1 MPVILIQTRQ
11 VIPFVR
17 PYRRHPNGVRMLLIA
32 RKRVRAPPTLSSATV
47 AAIAQWI
54 MAPPSLSSGS
64 SSGSSSPS
72 SLETPHSASTS
83 PPRKRLRVLIYS
95 SPSSA
100 LLSPPPSVGPS
111 RKRCRSPTPPLP
123 ASTIMS
129 LLHTDLVPPR
139 KRFRGTLSAPQE
151 GVHAETTIVSFE
163 MEIVALHA
171 RVRAVE
177 QQDEISQDS
186 LGIARDMILILQ
198 FRADTAEHRI
208 TELLDSRDIDRLE
221 MAELLSRA
229 QDAEARLWP
238 IERLLGLP

>member
-1 MPVILIQTRQ
+1 MPAILVRPRQ

-17 PYRRHPNGVRMLLIA
+17 PYRRHPNG
-32 RKRVRAPPTLSSATV
+32 
-47 AAIAQWI
+47 WI
-54 MAPPSLSSGS
+54 VAPPSLSLGS
-64 SSGSSSPS
+64 SSRSSSPPS
-72 SLETPHSASTS
+72 SETPHSASTS

-100 LLSPPPSVGPS
+100 SLSPPPSVGPS

-123 ASTIMS
+123 ALATMS
-129 LLHTDLVPPR
+129 LLHTDLVPHR

-151 GVHAETTIVSFE
+151 GVHVKTTVEARLTYHSRD
-163 MEIVALHA
+163 IVALHA

-186 LGIARDMILILQ
+186 LGIARDMISILQ
-198 FRADTAEHRI
+198 FRAESAEHRI
-208 TELLDSRDIDRLE
+208 TELLDSRDVDRLE

-238 IERLLGLP
+238 IERLFGLP